1 MTGPIRVVAA
11 VIEHSGKYLL
21 GCRPLAKRHGGLWE
35 FPGGKVLDGE
45 SLADAVGRELGE
57 ELGLVAETIG
67 KTFFTK
73 MDEGSPFQIEFVHVV
88 ATGEPQLLEHTE
100 LRWMNTADMRDIPLA
115 PTDAEFAEFLRG
127 EEVNDG

>member
-45 SLADAVGRELGE
+45 SLADAVGRELDE

-115 PTDAEFAEFLRG
+115 PTDAEFAEFL
-127 EEVNDG
+127 

>member
-1 MTGPIRVVAA
+1 
-11 VIEHSGKYLL
+11 
-21 GCRPLAKRHGGLWE
+21 
-35 FPGGKVLDGE
+35 
-45 SLADAVGRELGE
+45 
-57 ELGLVAETIG
+57 
-67 KTFFTK
+67 

-115 PTDAEFAEFLRG
+115 PTDAEFAEFLRR